1 MCQRLVVRGS
11 AGHGLSTISP
21 SVSAQGDCQRCV
33 LVASRRNRRMNMCIE
48 IQNRTSV
55 GSCNYPWSPVGSGER
70 GRIAQCGVWRFL
82 LWVDSGET
90 GGLFPGLCHSGSEE
104 PESVA

>member
-1 MCQRLVVRGS
+1 M
-11 AGHGLSTISP
+11 
-21 SVSAQGDCQRCV
+21 
-33 LVASRRNRRMNMCIE
+33 
-48 IQNRTSV
+48 
-55 GSCNYPWSPVGSGER
+55 GSGER